1 MQMPIREVLFQFV
14 EHSLLV
20 FSPTVFEFY
29 VFRVRYQCICI
40 FYALEGFANNRR
52 RKIALFVK
60 IFAVNKGGGTLFSYG
75 IVERKDGLPNSLK
88 TKKPRNSRALISLAE
103 REGFE
108 PSIRSS
114 RIQTFQVCSFNHS
127 DTSPE
132 LVTKIQLLRWFGKE
146 Y

>member
-40 FYALEGFANNRR
+40 FYALDGFANNRR

-60 IFAVNKGGGTLFSYG
+60 IFAVNKWILELEPS
-75 IVERKDGLPNSLK
+75 V
-88 TKKPRNSRALISLAE
+88 AE
-103 REGFE
+103 RVM
-108 PSIRSS
+108 IR
-114 RIQTFQVCSFNHS
+114 
-127 DTSPE
+127 
-132 LVTKIQLLRWFGKE
+132 G
-146 Y
+146 